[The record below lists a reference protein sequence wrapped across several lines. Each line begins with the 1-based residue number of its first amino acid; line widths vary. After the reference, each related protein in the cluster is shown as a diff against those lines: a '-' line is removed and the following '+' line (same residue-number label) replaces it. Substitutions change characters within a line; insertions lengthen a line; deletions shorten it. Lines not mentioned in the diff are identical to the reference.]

1 MDKVIKV
8 WVKYYPVFLKG
19 LWGTMWLAMVTLLA
33 GTILGLIVAF
43 LRMSKFKPASAV
55 AAVYIQILRGT
66 PILLQLYFF
75 WILLPKVMPFNMSD
89 LACIVVALII
99 NASAYIAEIVRAGI
113 AAVDPGQWEAGRS
126 IGLTE
131 IHLMQKIIMPQ
142 AVKNILPALGN
153 EFIMI
158 VKDTSLASTFFIG
171 DLMTQCLLIKGTTYL
186 TMEPLIMVAVVY
198 FAVTFILTKLLGV
211 FERRLRRGDIR

>member
-131 IHLMQKIIMPQ
+131 VHLMQKIIMPQ
-142 AVKNILPALGN
+142 AVKNILPALVSQ
-153 EFIMI
+153 FISYI
-158 VKDTSLASTFFIG
+158 KETSLASVFFVRELTTAYKTVQASTFLAI
-171 DLMTQCLLIKGTTYL
+171 QPLLISGMIYLVVTTVL
-186 TMEPLIMVAVVY
+186 SFVAGR
-198 FAVTFILTKLLGV
+198 IEG
-211 FERRLRRGDIR
+211 RLKASD

>member
-1 MDKVIKV
+1 MEKIIKV
-8 WVKYYPVFLKG
+8 LAKYYPVFLKG
-19 LWGTMWLAMVTLLA
+19 LWGTMWLATVTL
-33 GTILGLIVAF
+33 ILGTVLGLLVAF
-43 LRMSKFKPASAV
+43 MRMSKFKPLSAIT
-55 AAVYIQILRGT
+55 AAYIQILRGT

-75 WILLPKVMPFNMSD
+75 WILLPKVMPFDMPD

-142 AVKNILPALGN
+142 AIKNILPALVSQ
-153 EFIMI
+153 FISCI
-158 VKDTSLASTFFIG
+158 KETSLASVFFIRE
-171 DLMTQCLLIKGTTYL
+171 LTTAYKTVQASTFL
-186 TMEPLIMVAVVY
+186 ALQPLIISGMIYLVVTTVLS
-198 FAVTFILTKLLGV
+198 FAAGRIEG
-211 FERRLRRGDIR
+211 RLKASD

>member
-131 IHLMQKIIMPQ
+131 VHLMQKIIMPQ
-142 AVKNILPALGN
+142 AIKNILPALVSQ
-153 EFIMI
+153 FIACI
-158 VKDTSLASTFFIG
+158 KETSLASVFFVRELTTAYKTVQASTFLAI
-171 DLMTQCLLIKGTTYL
+171 QPLLISGMIYLVVTTVL
-186 TMEPLIMVAVVY
+186 SFVAGR
-198 FAVTFILTKLLGV
+198 IEG
-211 FERRLRRGDIR
+211 RLKASD